1 MTSGW
6 KHGINLGCA
15 IVGYCIGW
23 YRREDPFVK
32 RDATLHNL
40 LRDQPVAASLT
51 VYGAPITRA
60 SGSNACISTD
70 MRDTLDGWE
79 GCKD

>member
-23 YRREDPFVK
+23 YRREDPFV
-32 RDATLHNL
+32 RNL
-40 LRDQPVAASLT
+40 ERYLDELRRSA
-51 VYGAPITRA
+51 
-60 SGSNACISTD
+60 
-70 MRDTLDGWE
+70 
-79 GCKD
+79 